1 MTTTRKL
8 WLGFGT
14 LTALLVLSSVAITV
28 RARSIATDLA
38 PSGAAL
44 QEAKTIVGFALIVL
58 LVGAAI
64 AVVTS
69 LIVGRGIVQAE
80 ELERQNRELLEISEV
95 RYRRLFESARDGV
108 LILDAGTARITDSNP
123 FIGELLGY
131 SHAELMGKEL
141 WEIGLFKDQEES
153 KAAVRELQDE
163 KYIRYEDLP
172 LETKPG
178 RCVDVEFVS
187 NVYIEDHH
195 SVIQCNIR
203 DITERKRLDNELRRY
218 AADLSEADRHKNEF
232 LAMLA
237 HELRNPLAPICN
249 ALAIM
254 RLTGGN
260 GDAADML
267 DRQVGQMV
275 RLVDDLL
282 DMSRI
287 SRGKIELRKGRVELA
302 SAVHHAVEAARP
314 LVASMGQ
321 ELTVTLPPEPIYLN
335 ADPTRLAQ
343 VVGNLLNN
351 ACKYTGK
358 GGRIRL
364 TVEREGEQAVIAI
377 RDDGIGIAADQLPLI
392 FDMFSQ
398 VRGPLQRA
406 QGGLG
411 IGLTLVK
418 RLAEMHDGTVEAYSA
433 GVGQGSEFVV
443 RLPITAAAPEPPLP
457 QPTAGEPATPAA
469 RRILVVDDNPDTATS
484 LATLLELSGNET
496 HVAHD
501 GLEAVAAAASFRP
514 DIVLLDIG
522 LPKMDGFEAARKIRA
537 EPWGKT
543 MVMVALTG
551 WGQEEDRR
559 ESRESG
565 FDGHM
570 VKPVEFA
577 ALTKLLAELQPIA
590 RSAG

>member
-1 MTTTRKL
+1 MIRVQT
-8 WLGFGT
+8 
-14 LTALLVLSSVAITV
+14 
-28 RARSIATDLA
+28 IA
-38 PSGAAL
+38 
-44 QEAKTIVGFALIVL
+44 GFALVVL
-58 LVGAAI
+58 IVGAVV

-69 LIVGRGIVQAE
+69 VIVGRGAE
-80 ELERQNRELLEISEV
+80 HRKARAALTTSEV
-95 RYRRLFESARDGV
+95 RYRRLFESAQDGI
-108 LILDAGTARITDSNP
+108 LILDAGTAKITDANP

-141 WEIGLFKDQEES
+141 WEIGLFKDRGDS
-153 KAAVRELQDE
+153 KAAARELQG
-163 KYIRYEDLP
+163 KHYIRYEDLP
-172 LETKPG
+172 LETKAG
-178 RCVDVEFVS
+178 RRVDVEFVS
-187 NVYIEDHH
+187 NVYVEDHH
-195 SVIQCNIR
+195 PVIQCNIR
-203 DITERKRLDNELRRY
+203 DITERKRLDDQLQRY
-218 AADLSEADRHKNEF
+218 AADLAEADRHKNEF

-249 ALAIM
+249 ALEIM

-260 GDAADML
+260 GEAAEML

-282 DMSRI
+282 DVSRI
-287 SRGKIELRKGRVELA
+287 SRGKIELRKGRIELA

-314 LVASMGQ
+314 LIASMGQ
-321 ELTVTLPPEPIYLN
+321 ELTVTLPRGPIYLN

-343 VVGNLLNN
+343 VVGNLVNN
-351 ACKYTGK
+351 ACKYTGR

-364 TVEREGEQAVIAI
+364 TVEREGEQAVMAI
-377 RDDGIGIAADQLPLI
+377 RDNGIGIAADQLPLI

-398 VRGPLQRA
+398 VRGPLLGS

-418 RLAEMHDGTVEAYSA
+418 RLVEMHDGTVEARSA

-443 RLPITAAAPEPPLP
+443 RLPIAAAAPEPPAP
-457 QPTAGEPATPAA
+457 EPTVGEPATPTA

-484 LATLLELSGNET
+484 LATLLELTGNET
-496 HVAHD
+496 HIAHD
-501 GLEAVAAAASFRP
+501 GLEAVAAAAAFRP

-537 EPWGKT
+537 EPWGRT
-543 MVMVALTG
+543 MVLVALTG

-570 VKPVEFA
+570 VKPVDFA
-577 ALTKLLAELQPIA
+577 ALKKLLAELQPAVGSA
-590 RSAG
+590 R